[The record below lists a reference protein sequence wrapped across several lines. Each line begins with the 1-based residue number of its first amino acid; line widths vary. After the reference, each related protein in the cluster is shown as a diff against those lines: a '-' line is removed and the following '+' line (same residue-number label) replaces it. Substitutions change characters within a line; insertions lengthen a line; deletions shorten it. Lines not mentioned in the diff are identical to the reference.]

1 MNSTPTDTKATAPNV
16 HIPMWLLAELTY
28 ACPLQC
34 PYCSNPLELKAS
46 RKHELTT
53 SEWLDVMRQA
63 RKLGAVQLGFSGGE
77 PMVRQDIVELVSE
90 AVKMGYYCNLITS
103 ALGLDET
110 KVKALSE
117 AGLSHIQISFQGS
130 DAETNARFGGTDS
143 FEHKLAMCQAV
154 VKQGLPL
161 GLNFV
166 LHRHNLHQVSDFLEL
181 AASLGAEF
189 VELAN
194 TQYYAW
200 ALHNRDELM
209 PSKAQLDEAEAAT
222 NAFRA
227 RHKGPMKVFFVAPDY
242 YDDRPKKCSNGWGT
256 TFLTVTPE
264 GDVLPCQSAGVIEGL
279 SFPNV
284 RTQPLDQIW
293 HHSDL
298 FQRFRGTAWMK
309 EPCASCPE
317 KEEDLGGCRC
327 QAFLLTGDAANTDPV
342 CSKSPHH
349 DSILESIR
357 AAQIPDRE
365 SRPLVFR
372 NPGNASKISLQKDT
386 SEA

>member
-1 MNSTPTDTKATAPNV
+1 MNSTPTDTQAPNA

-46 RKHELTT
+46 RKQELTT
-53 SEWLDVMRQA
+53 NEWLDVMRQA

-103 ALGLDET
+103 ALSLDET

-242 YDDRPKKCSNGWGT
+242 YDDRPKKCRSGWMASYIRSG
-256 TFLTVTPE
+256 
-264 GDVLPCQSAGVIEGL
+264 
-279 SFPNV
+279 
-284 RTQPLDQIW
+284 
-293 HHSDL
+293 
-298 FQRFRGTAWMK
+298 FRMPWT
-309 EPCASCPE
+309 CC
-317 KEEDLGGCRC
+317 
-327 QAFLLTGDAANTDPV
+327 
-342 CSKSPHH
+342 
-349 DSILESIR
+349 
-357 AAQIPDRE
+357 
-365 SRPLVFR
+365 
-372 NPGNASKISLQKDT
+372 
-386 SEA
+386 